1 MVPAPITA
9 TLFVMIFPTF
19 VTAGLGSAIPP
30 GVAPCLPKREI
41 PPNAGAEE
49 YYGGPPGKGTGS
61 VVSGYR
67 GTSVRE
73 RQAPMRAMTVAISL
87 FLASLPAA
95 AQDQSKGLPGQTAP
109 SSPAPMTARRFRKRR
124 SVTVSRRKALC
135 RLPCA
140 RKKTRRG
147 VGQPM
152 TSDPFR
158 RFART
163 ADGLLQRN

>member
-1 MVPAPITA
+1 
-9 TLFVMIFPTF
+9 MIFPTF

-30 GVAPCLPKREI
+30 GVAPCLPTREI

-73 RQAPMRAMTVAISL
+73 RQAPMRAMTVAIPL

-109 SSPAPMTARRFRKRR
+109 SSPAPMTGTAVPQAPVGHRQPTQSTLPPAVRKEEDTTGRR
-124 SVTVSRRKALC
+124 
-135 RLPCA
+135 P
-140 RKKTRRG
+140 
-147 VGQPM
+147 
-152 TSDPFR
+152 
-158 RFART
+158 
-163 ADGLLQRN
+163 ADDLGPIPQICKNC